1 MENIMGSGNPKIS
14 VEYTEKATI
23 AVLTDEKIL
32 AEDDIQ
38 ALENSLIPLVSQNPG
53 INLII
58 DFSNVRFFSS
68 AVLGL
73 LIRVSKRINESDGR
87 LKLCSI
93 DSKIYEIFKITRLDT
108 IFDICDDQQKA
119 IRSLEY

>member
-1 MENIMGSGNPKIS
+1 MGNGNPKIS
-14 VEYTEKATI
+14 VEYTEKVTI

-68 AVLGL
+68 SVLGL

-93 DSKIYEIFKITRLDT
+93 DSQIYEIFKITRLDT

-119 IRSLEY
+119 IRSLDY

>member
-1 MENIMGSGNPKIS
+1 MSNQAPKIS

-23 AVLTDEKIL
+23 ALLTDEKIL
-32 AEDDIQ
+32 KEDDIK
-38 ALENSLIPLVSQNPG
+38 ALENSLMPLVDQNPG

-73 LIRVSKRINESDGR
+73 LIRVSKKIYESGGR

-108 IFDICDDQQKA
+108 IFEICDDRQKA
-119 IRSLEY
+119 TRSLDY

>member
-1 MENIMGSGNPKIS
+1 MSNAAPKIS
-14 VEYTEKATI
+14 VEYAGQATI

-32 AEDDIQ
+32 KEDDIQ
-38 ALENSLIPLVSQNPG
+38 ALDSSLMPLVNRSSP

-58 DFSNVRFFSS
+58 DFSNVKFFSS

-73 LIRVSKRINESDGR
+73 LIRVSKRINESEGR

-93 DSKIYEIFKITRLDT
+93 DPQIYEIFKITRLDT
-108 IFDICDDQQKA
+108 IFDICDDRQKA
-119 IRSLEY
+119 IRSLDY

>member
-1 MENIMGSGNPKIS
+1 MENIMGNGTPKIS

-23 AVLTDEKIL
+23 AVLADEKIL
-32 AEDDIQ
+32 REDDIQ
-38 ALENSLIPLVSQNPG
+38 ALENSLIPLVSENPG

-73 LIRVSKRINESDGR
+73 LIRVSKRINESGGR

-93 DSKIYEIFKITRLDT
+93 DAKIYEIFKITRLDT
-108 IFDICDDQQKA
+108 VFDICDDQQKS